1 MKQYEVR
8 DMSLAPSGHMKIQ
21 WVRDN
26 MPLLRGLEEEFLLEH
41 ADSCVRIPMRAE
53 ARSLN
58 LSNSVAIAVYEG
70 LRQNAFGSLERA
82 GQLHRLHWE

>member
-26 MPLLRGLEEEFLLEH
+26 MPLLRGLEELISERTGINTMTAE
-41 ADSCVRIPMRAE
+41 DPMKV
-53 ARSLN
+53 
-58 LSNSVAIAVYEG
+58 VAIG
-70 LRQNAFGSLERA
+70 T
-82 GQLHRLHWE
+82 GQFVEFMSGRKDF

>member
-1 MKQYEVR
+1 M
-8 DMSLAPSGHMKIQ
+8 
-21 WVRDN
+21 
-26 MPLLRGLEEEFLLEH
+26 LEH